1 MLMLSVVL
9 ALLLGWCT
17 GGRLSRFEE
26 ADLRLL
32 PLPVLAF
39 ACQRAMN
46 ALAGRISLPFE
57 AWAWL
62 PLLLS
67 YGLIFLFLWQNRRL
81 KKTCLLVGAGGACN
95 LAVIASNGWRM
106 PVAFWAAALL
116 SEQGA
121 AALLAGE
128 IPMYRAADASTR
140 LLFLGDILYCPLPLF
155 GGLASLGD
163 ILLAAGVFFC
173 LMACMRPSRLP
184 MWLTTG

>member
-1 MLMLSVVL
+1 MLMLSVIL

-39 ACQRAMN
+39 ACQQAMN

-67 YGLIFLFLWQNRRL
+67 YGLIFLFLWQNRHL
-81 KKTCLLVGAGGACN
+81 KKTCLLVGAGRACN
-95 LAVIASNGWRM
+95 LAVIAANGWRM
-106 PVAFWAAALL
+106 PVASRAAALL

-121 AALLAGE
+121 AALLARELPAVRYHLRTPPFWDGLPGSYLQAFGMVKWYNSE
-128 IPMYRAADASTR
+128 LEAAWR
-140 LLFLGDILYCPLPLF
+140 NERKGYMGLGYD
-155 GGLASLGD
+155 
-163 ILLAAGVFFC
+163 
-173 LMACMRPSRLP
+173 
-184 MWLTTG
+184 